1 MEAASF
7 LKGILKY
14 VPKNRLSAEQL
25 YRHQFLNKKVKDF
38 HKIEL
43 NKIKEYVLD
52 SNIKM
57 NIKLNLSILDIYN
70 EGYGNNADKKE
81 TTKKMKKK
89 I

>member
-1 MEAASF
+1 M
-7 LKGILKY
+7 LKY
-14 VPKNRLSAEQL
+14 DPKNRLSAEQL
-25 YRHQFLNKKVKDF
+25 YRHQFLNKKLKDF

-70 EGYGNNADKKE
+70 EGYENNADKRE
-81 TTKKMKKK
+81 TIKKMKEK